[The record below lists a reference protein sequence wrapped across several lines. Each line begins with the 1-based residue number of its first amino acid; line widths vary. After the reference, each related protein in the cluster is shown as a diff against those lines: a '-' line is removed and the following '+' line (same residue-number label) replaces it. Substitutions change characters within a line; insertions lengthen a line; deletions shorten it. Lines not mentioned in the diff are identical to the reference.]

1 MRGVTERERSLILV
15 VDDDRIERYLHR
27 QALELAGFE
36 IIEAANG
43 TTALAA
49 FADARPD
56 AVVLDVV
63 MPDLDGF
70 AVCEAIRAMPGGLDT
85 PILMA
90 TALDDVAS
98 IDRAYRV
105 GATDFIGKP
114 INWTVLPHRVRYMLR
129 ADQNFRQLKLSER
142 RLAEAQR
149 TAGLGNFRWVPD
161 RASVECSAEILR
173 IFGFDGEAGA
183 CPARALL
190 RRIPAADRAAVLRAV
205 KQAFAGTPI
214 DLDHHV
220 VGCDGAVKS
229 VCLRA
234 EVPAAAGEPRY
245 LQGSCQDITER
256 KRGERELALAR
267 DEALAASAAK
277 TAFLAAMSHELRT
290 PLNAIIGFSELIAG
304 EVFGPLAQPKYNE
317 FARAIHKAGL
327 RMLDVVVDM
336 LTIAQLEAGRFALEF
351 ATIDLCAVAAA
362 AVDEFRR
369 SEIGSGRR
377 VVLKRSGERLT
388 IRADGRAVEEM
399 LLKLLSNA
407 AKFSPTGAVVRLSL
421 HRTEGWAR
429 VTVADEGIG
438 MTAREAELAVRPF
451 AQVDARL
458 ERRYQG
464 AGLGLSIVKKLIEGH
479 GGRLEIVSAPQQ
491 GTCVSLDFPLD
502 KAPHC
507 RAERA
512 PDARAGCDDGAPA
525 TARTSAAAVMPHP
538 APGASVEPAD
548 PARTGYW
555 RCTRP
560 ARGRR
565 RPSDPR

>member
-1 MRGVTERERSLILV
+1 MGAAGQRDKPLILV

-27 QALELAGFE
+27 QALEHAGFA
-36 IIEAANG
+36 IIEVANG

-49 FADARPD
+49 FADTWPD
-56 AVVLDVV
+56 AVVLDVL

-114 INWTVLPHRVRYMLR
+114 INWAVLPHRVRYMLR
-129 ADQNFRQLKLSER
+129 ADQNFRQLKLSEQ

-149 TAGLGNFRWVPD
+149 IAGLGNFRWVAN
-161 RASVECSAEILR
+161 RAVVECSAEILR
-173 IFGFDGEAGA
+173 LFGFGGEARA
-183 CPARALL
+183 LPVRALL
-190 RRIPAADRAAVLRAV
+190 RHVPAEDRAAVMRAV
-205 KQAFAGTPI
+205 KQAFAGAPI
-214 DLDHHV
+214 DVDHRV
-220 VGCDGAVKS
+220 VTREGAVKS

-234 EVPAAAGEPRY
+234 AVIAAAGEPLC

-304 EVFGPLAQPKYNE
+304 ALFGPLAPPKYDE

-327 RMLDVVVDM
+327 RMLDVVADM
-336 LTIAQLEAGRFALEF
+336 LTIAQLEAGSFALAFE
-351 ATIDLCAVAAA
+351 IVDLHAAAAA

-369 SEIGSGRR
+369 SEIGTGRQVGLEQSGA
-377 VVLKRSGERLT
+377 RLS
-388 IRADGRAVEEM
+388 IRADGRAVLEM
-399 LLKLLSNA
+399 LAKLLSNA
-407 AKFSPTGAVVRLSL
+407 AKFSPAATVIRLSVGMA
-421 HRTEGWAR
+421 EGWAR

-479 GGRLEIVSAPQQ
+479 GGRLSIVSAPQQ
-491 GTCVSLDFPLD
+491 GTRVSLDFPVG
-502 KAPHC
+502 KAPQ
-507 RAERA
+507 RALRPPSRLE
-512 PDARAGCDDGAPA
+512 APA
-525 TARTSAAAVMPHP
+525 AARMPATAAVMPHP
-538 APGASVEPAD
+538 ERGAAAELSD
-548 PARTGYW
+548 PARTGCW
-555 RCTRP
+555 RRSRR

-565 RPSDPR
+565 RPSDRR